1 MASRHLYHHTAAV
14 ADADGDDDV
23 NDEDAEKLD
32 GNQLQLGER
41 MQRELDIAT
50 TVRERESA
58 RKNLQ
63 ARERECS

>member
-23 NDEDAEKLD
+23 NVNDEDAENLD

-41 MQRELDIAT
+41 MQRELDVAT
-50 TVRERESA
+50 TVRERD
-58 RKNLQ
+58 RKNL
-63 ARERECS
+63 